1 MSDTRRRMTP
11 PLVLLRV
18 EPTSHRDVLSFR
30 DYTDWTGDFGEVR
43 VPVYP
48 ASPRGAE
55 LRAMRHALDMRAGE
69 LGRILEISAVDVL
82 YLEQGNTTLSDEDWA
97 RVFEALRALGEE
109 RGG

>member
-1 MSDTRRRMTP
+1 M
-11 PLVLLRV
+11 LA
-18 EPTSHRDVLSFR
+18 FR
-30 DYTDWTGDFGEVR
+30 DYTDGTGDFGPVR

-55 LRAMRHALDMRAGE
+55 LRAMRQALDMRAGE

-82 YLEQGNTTLSDEDWA
+82 YLEQGNTTLSDEDWT
-97 RVFEALRALGEE
+97 RVFEAMRAVREE